1 MRKIVQITTGGN
13 ENEEL
18 FALCD
23 DGTLW
28 QTSSPFVGEDSK
40 YHLWYSVIPIPQ
52 DNDDKKETA

>member
-28 QTSSPFVGEDSK
+28 QTSSPFLGKNSE
-40 YHLWYSVIPIPQ
+40 YHKWFAVIPIQQ
-52 DNDDKKETA
+52 DEEK